1 MASSGHSTTSIPRP
15 RNASSGDQRSSR
27 SGSKGSGKGTGAKGS
42 GAKGSGSK
50 GSGSKDTGSKSDRRS
65 GGKDARGG
73 SAAPGRGSRRPGGEG
88 RTRDLTKPIPREKQL
103 VTGRAKRVALVLGAV
118 VVFGALAVATFAL
131 PLSTLSRQDDDIARK
146 EQELA
151 ALEQANA
158 GLANEVDRLKTPE
171 GIEEAAREEIGFV
184 RRGELQL
191 TVLPL
196 PEAPTALPGGWPF
209 DAAAQIVA
217 LRASAGTPTADL
229 PAASTPTP

>member
-15 RNASSGDQRSSR
+15 RSASAGDGRSSR
-27 SGSKGSGKGTGAKGS
+27 SGSKGSGS
-42 GAKGSGSK
+42 KGSGSK
-50 GSGSKDTGSKSDRRS
+50 GKAPKGSGTKGSGTK
-65 GGKDARGG
+65 GPGK
-73 SAAPGRGSRRPGGEG
+73 GSRGDERAS

-103 VTGRAKRVALVLGAV
+103 VTGNAKRIALAIGAV
-118 VVFGALAVATFAL
+118 TVFGALAAATFWL
-131 PLSTLSRQDDDIARK
+131 PYGTLTRQDDDIARK

-171 GIEEAAREEIGFV
+171 GIEEAAREEIGYV

-217 LRASAGTPTADL
+217 LRAAATTPPPAPADSAP
-229 PAASTPTP
+229 

>member
-15 RNASSGDQRSSR
+15 RNASAGDGRSSR
-27 SGSKGSGKGTGAKGS
+27 TDSKGSASKGKAPKGS
-42 GAKGSGSK
+42 GTKGSGSK
-50 GSGSKDTGSKSDRRS
+50 GKAPKGSGTK
-65 GGKDARGG
+65 
-73 SAAPGRGSRRPGGEG
+73 GSRGDERAG

-103 VTGRAKRVALVLGAV
+103 VTGSAKRIALIVGAV
-118 VVFGALAVATFAL
+118 TVFAALAAATFWL
-131 PLSTLSRQDDDIARK
+131 PYGTLTRQDDDIARK

-171 GIEEAAREEIGFV
+171 GIEEAAREEIGYV

-217 LRASAGTPTADL
+217 LRAAATPHDAPAD
-229 PAASTPTP
+229 STP

>member
-1 MASSGHSTTSIPRP
+1 MSPSGHSTTSIPRP
-15 RNASSGDQRSSR
+15 RGAAGSGDGGGRSSGRSSKGAGTARSNASGSKAPGRKGSGQQGSDPKGSGSKR
-27 SGSKGSGKGTGAKGS
+27 SGSKGSG
-42 GAKGSGSK
+42 
-50 GSGSKDTGSKSDRRS
+50 RR
-65 GGKDARGG
+65 KAD
-73 SAAPGRGSRRPGGEG
+73 GEG

-103 VTGRAKRVALVLGAV
+103 VTGSAKRIGLVVGTV
-118 VVFGALAVATFAL
+118 VVFAAIVAALFPIPIRTWL
-131 PLSTLSRQDDDIARK
+131 RQGDDIVRK
-146 EQELA
+146 EDELA

-171 GIEEAAREEIGFV
+171 GIEEAAREEIGYV

-217 LRASAGTPTADL
+217 LRVAGTT
-229 PAASTPTP
+229 PATVQP

>member
-15 RNASSGDQRSSR
+15 RNASSSDQRT
-27 SGSKGSGKGTGAKGS
+27 GSKRAGTRSSDGKSSNAKSTSGKGTKGKASS
-42 GAKGSGSK
+42 GKG
-50 GSGSKDTGSKSDRRS
+50 DN
-65 GGKDARGG
+65 
-73 SAAPGRGSRRPGGEG
+73 GRGSRGSDS

-103 VTGRAKRVALVLGAV
+103 VTGRAKRAALVLGAF

-151 ALEQANA
+151 TLEQANA

-171 GIEEAAREEIGFV
+171 GIEEAAREEIGYV

-196 PEAPTALPGGWPF
+196 PDAPTALPGGWPF

-217 LRASAGTPTADL
+217 LRVAGTS
-229 PAASTPTP
+229 PAPVESAP

>member
-15 RNASSGDQRSSR
+15 RNASPGDQRSSR
-27 SGSKGSGKGTGAKGS
+27 SGSKGSGKGTGKGA

-50 GSGSKDTGSKSDRRS
+50 GAGTTSKSRS
-65 GGKDARGG
+65 DSTAARGG

-103 VTGRAKRVALVLGAV
+103 VTGNAKRAALVVGAV
-118 VVFGALAVATFAL
+118 LVFGALAAATFWL
-131 PLSTLSRQDDDIARK
+131 PFTTLSRQDDDIARK

-151 ALEQANA
+151 TLEQANA

-171 GIEEAAREEIGFV
+171 GIEEAAREEIGYV

-217 LRASAGTPTADL
+217 LRAAAGTPSVT
-229 PAASTPTP
+229 TPTPSAPAP

>member
-1 MASSGHSTTSIPRP
+1 MSTCETSGMASSGHSTTSIPRP
-15 RNASSGDQRSSR
+15 RNASSGDQRT
-27 SGSKGSGKGTGAKGS
+27 GSKRAGTRGSNGKSPNGKGPGGKGAKGKASSGKG
-42 GAKGSGSK
+42 
-50 GSGSKDTGSKSDRRS
+50 DN
-65 GGKDARGG
+65 GK
-73 SAAPGRGSRRPGGEG
+73 GSRRGDGL
-88 RTRDLTKPIPREKQL
+88 TRDLTKPIPREKQL
-103 VTGRAKRVALVLGAV
+103 VTGNAKRAALVLGAV

-131 PLSTLSRQDDDIARK
+131 PLSTIGRQDDDIARK

-171 GIEEAAREEIGFV
+171 GIEEAAREEIGYV

-196 PEAPTALPGGWPF
+196 PDAPTALPGGWPF

-217 LRASAGTPTADL
+217 LRVAGTS
-229 PAASTPTP
+229 PAPVESAP

>member
-15 RNASSGDQRSSR
+15 RNASSSDQRT
-27 SGSKGSGKGTGAKGS
+27 GSKRAGTRSSDGKSSNAKSPSGKGAKGKASS
-42 GAKGSGSK
+42 GKG
-50 GSGSKDTGSKSDRRS
+50 DN
-65 GGKDARGG
+65 
-73 SAAPGRGSRRPGGEG
+73 GRGSRGSDS

-103 VTGRAKRVALVLGAV
+103 VTGRAKRAALVLGAF

-151 ALEQANA
+151 TLEQANA

-171 GIEEAAREEIGFV
+171 GIEEAAREEIGYV

-196 PEAPTALPGGWPF
+196 PDAPTALPGGWPF

-217 LRASAGTPTADL
+217 LRAGAGAPATTP
-229 PAASTPTP
+229 PAP

>member
-15 RNASSGDQRSSR
+15 RSASAGDGRSSR
-27 SGSKGSGKGTGAKGS
+27 SGSKGSGSKGKAPKGS
-42 GAKGSGSK
+42 GRKGP
-50 GSGSKDTGSKSDRRS
+50 
-65 GGKDARGG
+65 RGDERA
-73 SAAPGRGSRRPGGEG
+73 S

-103 VTGRAKRVALVLGAV
+103 VTGNAKRIALAIGAV
-118 VVFGALAVATFAL
+118 TVFGALAAATFWL
-131 PLSTLSRQDDDIARK
+131 PYGTLTRQDDDIARK

-171 GIEEAAREEIGFV
+171 GIEEAAREEIGYV

-217 LRASAGTPTADL
+217 LRAAATTPPPAPADSAP
-229 PAASTPTP
+229 

>member
-15 RNASSGDQRSSR
+15 RSASAGDGRSSR
-27 SGSKGSGKGTGAKGS
+27 SGSKGSGSKGKAPKGS
-42 GAKGSGSK
+42 GTKGPGKGS
-50 GSGSKDTGSKSDRRS
+50 
-65 GGKDARGG
+65 RGDERA
-73 SAAPGRGSRRPGGEG
+73 S

-103 VTGRAKRVALVLGAV
+103 VTGNAKRIALAIGAV
-118 VVFGALAVATFAL
+118 TVFGALAAATFWL
-131 PLSTLSRQDDDIARK
+131 PYGTLTRQDDDIARK

-171 GIEEAAREEIGFV
+171 GIEEAAREEIGYV

-217 LRASAGTPTADL
+217 LRAAATTPPPAPADSAP
-229 PAASTPTP
+229 